1 MKSPFNFAVLTTMDE
16 VRIMANVFLAYEQKK
31 IPLLSVYMK
40 SKDVSRYLA
49 AGGFVGG

>member
-31 IPLLSVYMK
+31 ISLLSVNIE

>member
-1 MKSPFNFAVLTTMDE
+1 MKSSFNSVVLTTSDE
-16 VRIMANVFLAYEQKK
+16 VLIMANVFLAYEQKK
-31 IPLLSVYMK
+31 ILLLSVYIE